1 MNLELN
7 NKIVL
12 ITGGTGAIGAQIC
25 LDYMSEGA
33 TVICLYRNQKKIA
46 DLKTR
51 IHENKQRIEN
61 FHEFSCDILNLDEI
75 KSVVKEI
82 EDRFNKIDILIN
94 CAGTVV
100 EYPFAM
106 MEERHIDDM
115 LNQNMKSTMLVTQA
129 VLKPMFRQK
138 SGAIV
143 NISSVAGSK
152 AGRGIV
158 VYAAAKSGIDS
169 FTRTLASEVGRKNI
183 RVNCVRPGAI
193 TTPMSNALENR
204 AGQYIENNVILGRF
218 GKPEEV
224 SKAVLF
230 LSSDSVASYITGTTL
245 NIDGGLMF

>member
-1 MNLELN
+1 MNLNLN
-7 NKIVL
+7 KKIVL
-12 ITGGTGAIGAQIC
+12 ITGGTGAIGGQIC
-25 LDYMSEGA
+25 LDFLAEEA
-33 TVICLYRNQKKIA
+33 VVICLYRNETKLTELKNWLRDQKC
-46 DLKTR
+46 T
-51 IHENKQRIEN
+51 IEN
-61 FHEFSCDILNLDEI
+61 LHGISCDLLNQEQI
-75 KSVVKEI
+75 KNAIKEI
-82 EDRFNKIDILIN
+82 EQKFERVDVLVN
-94 CAGTVV
+94 CAGTVL

-115 LNQNMKSTMLVTQA
+115 LNQNMKATMLVTQA

-143 NISSVAGSK
+143 NISSVAGTK

-158 VYAAAKSGIDS
+158 VYAAAKAGIDS

-193 TTPMSNALENR
+193 KTPMSSALEDR
-204 AGQYIENNVILGRF
+204 ATNYVTDSVILGRF

>member
-1 MNLELN
+1 MNLDLN
-7 NKIVL
+7 KKIVL

-25 LDYMSEGA
+25 LDFLSEGS
-33 TVICLYRNQKKIA
+33 TVVCLYRNQRKLN
-46 DLKTR
+46 DLKLWITE
-51 IHENKQRIEN
+51 HKQNIEN
-61 FHEFSCDILNLDEI
+61 LHGIECDILNLEQIRDA
-75 KSVVKEI
+75 VKEI
-82 EDRFNKIDILIN
+82 DERFGRLDVLIN
-94 CAGTVV
+94 CAGSVV

-129 VLKPMFRQK
+129 VLKPMFRHK
-138 SGAIV
+138 AGAIV
-143 NISSVAGSK
+143 NISSVAGTK

-158 VYAAAKSGIDS
+158 VYAAAKAGIDS

-183 RVNCVRPGAI
+183 RVNCIRPGAI
-193 TTPMSNALENR
+193 TTPMSSALEDR
-204 AGQYIENNVILGRF
+204 AESYIHDNVILGRF

-230 LSSDSVASYITGTTL
+230 LSSEKVASYITGATL